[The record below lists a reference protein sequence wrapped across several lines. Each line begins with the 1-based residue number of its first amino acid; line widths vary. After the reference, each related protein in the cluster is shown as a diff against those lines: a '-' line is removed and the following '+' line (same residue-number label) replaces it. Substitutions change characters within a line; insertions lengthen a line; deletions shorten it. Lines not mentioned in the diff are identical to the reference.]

1 MVYLKKFWEWLKTPY
16 VKYKERQ
23 ALKKRLEELKK
34 QDPFIYK

>member
-1 MVYLKKFWEWLKTPY
+1 MVYIKKIWNWLTIPY
-16 VKYKERQ
+16 QRYKEHR